1 MTVLTA
7 MASAHGATEASAT
20 TVADQIGLLRL
31 LGAGLLGALL
41 VKLLEIGYQEMR
53 RGSERRRTAR
63 RFVDEHL
70 DPVLKAA
77 DELVRSSSADQAQ
90 VFDMNDIR

>member
-1 MTVLTA
+1 MSCFH
-7 MASAHGATEASAT
+7 SAWHRG
-20 TVADQIGLLRL
+20 R
-31 LGAGLLGALL
+31 
-41 VKLLEIGYQEMR
+41 YQEVR

-77 DELVRSSSADQAQ
+77 DELVGKLRSLAMADFKM
-90 VFDMNDIR
+90 VTM